1 MTTILHLCNYT
12 WETGGPPS
20 VIYSH
25 AEIQNEHQI
34 EQHIYASP
42 DAIQHI
48 YPIQINQKLFVFKRS
63 ILSKFLADFSWPLIF
78 SFIRNRNKYS
88 HINSHGLWNLGSIL
102 PYLIPNSAKKIITLH
117 GFLDAYVLKR
127 SALSKRIFWV
137 LIQKYCLKKADVLHV
152 ISKNE
157 LAFIQ
162 SNFPYLA
169 DKLVYV
175 PNGFSL
181 PSVTNEVE
189 PIFKSKVDQV
199 ISENEITFLFLGRIN
214 KKKGLDLLV
223 PAFRLVKQKSN
234 LGVKLLIVGPND
246 GYKDELYRLIRE
258 NNLNSDSIELL
269 DPVKGAEKDYL
280 LRKCHVFILPSY
292 SEGFSIAALEAI
304 AYGIPGIYSETIGFS
319 DDVMTC
325 HAGLICELNE
335 DSIAKQ
341 MYKLSIDANLRASIS
356 ENGKKLYAEKYRI
369 EKVALAYIN
378 EILVTI

>member
-1 MTTILHLCNYT
+1 MATILHLCNYT

-25 AEIQNEHQI
+25 AEIQNKHQI
-34 EQHIYASP
+34 SQHIYASP
-42 DAIQHI
+42 EPNQHI
-48 YPIQINQKLFVFKRS
+48 YPVQTNQRLFVFKRS

-78 SFIRNRNKYS
+78 SFIQNRNKYTY
-88 HINSHGLWNLGSIL
+88 INSHGLWNLGSIL

-181 PSVTNEVE
+181 PVVTNEVE
-189 PIFKSKVDQV
+189 PIFKSIVDQA
-199 ISENEITFLFLGRIN
+199 ISDNDIVYLFLGRIN
-214 KKKGLDLLV
+214 KKKGLDLLI
-223 PAFRLVKQKSN
+223 PAFRLLKEKSN
-234 LGVKLLIVGPND
+234 LRVKLLIVGPND
-246 GYKDELYRLIRE
+246 GYKDELYRLIHE
-258 NNLNSDSIELL
+258 NNFNSDSIELL

-280 LRKCHVFILPSY
+280 LTKCHVFILPSY

-304 AYGIPGIYSETIGFS
+304 AYGIPGIYSETIGFA
-319 DDVMTC
+319 DDVLTSQ
-325 HAGLICELNE
+325 AGLICELNE
-335 DSIAKQ
+335 ESIAEK
-341 MYKLSIDANLRASIS
+341 MYNLSVDPNLRNSIS
-356 ENGKKLYAEKYRI
+356 TNGKQLYVDKFRI

-378 EILVTI
+378 EILVTT

>member
-1 MTTILHLCNYT
+1 MATILHLCNYT

-25 AEIQNEHQI
+25 AEIQNRHQI
-34 EQHIYASP
+34 SQHIYASP
-42 DAIQHI
+42 EPNQHI
-48 YPIQINQKLFVFKRS
+48 YPVQSNQRLFVFKRS

-78 SFIRNRNKYS
+78 AFIRNRNKYTY
-88 HINSHGLWNLGSIL
+88 INSHGLWNLGSIL

-157 LAFIQ
+157 LAFIH

-181 PSVTNEVE
+181 PVVTNEVE

-199 ISENEITFLFLGRIN
+199 ISDNDIVFLFLGRIN
-214 KKKGLDLLV
+214 KKKGLDLLI
-223 PAFRLVKQKSN
+223 PAFRLLIEKIN
-234 LGVKLLIVGPND
+234 LRVKLLIVGPND
-246 GYKDELYRLIRE
+246 GYKDELYRLIHE
-258 NNLNSDSIELL
+258 NNFNSDSIELL

-280 LRKCHVFILPSY
+280 LTKCHVFILPSY

-304 AYGIPGIYSETIGFS
+304 AYGIPGIYSETIGFA
-319 DDVMTC
+319 DDVLTSQ
-325 HAGLICELNE
+325 AGLICELNE
-335 DSIAKQ
+335 ESIAEK
-341 MYKLSIDANLRASIS
+341 MYNLSVDPNLRNSIS
-356 ENGKKLYAEKYRI
+356 TNGKQLYADKFRI
-369 EKVALAYIN
+369 EKIALAYIK
-378 EILVTI
+378 EILVTT